1 MHEVLESQAL
11 ARSEQLKNFLRYVCE
26 LEIDGR
32 AREIKEYSIGTE
44 ALGRPATYSPLNDS
58 SVRRR
63 AFELRSK
70 LEEIYRTELPASQVR
85 IDLPKG
91 SYVPVFSFR
100 APSEE
105 ALEPGFLLAA
115 ASEPP
120 ARPAYWLVACAAL
133 VTGALLGIFGMRF
146 LNQAKS
152 GSDFLREAWGPLV
165 EQTDVLICL
174 GTPFQMT
181 VRPGG
186 FSPDAD
192 LPVFLAPP
200 GIEALFDK
208 TAPRRDGAKLF
219 MRPALNT
226 TTLGAL
232 GAVVAASNR
241 LQAFGVQSQILPERS
256 APLASFRNRNVI
268 LVGDPLTSFA
278 AAQLLGSARLTVAM
292 DSATNRMVIRD
303 QSLPPGSPPAF
314 SRASTQTGSTEVFG
328 LLTVRPTDAPPGQR
342 RRTLIVSGL
351 SNVGVQG
358 AMEFFASPDRMLDL
372 KKRFEKEGR
381 PGFPDS
387 YQVVV
392 RCTAHDSLPLSC
404 DYTSHYVLGN

>member
-1 MHEVLESQAL
+1 MITAAAEPTRADKERALQDVLKSQAL
-11 ARSEQLKNFLRYVCE
+11 VRSEQLKNFLRYVCE

-70 LEEIYRTELPASQVR
+70 LDEIYRTELSASPVR
-85 IDLPKG
+85 IELPKG
-91 SYVPVFSFR
+91 CYVPVFTLR
-100 APSEE
+100 AP
-105 ALEPGFLLAA
+105 PGETLAPDRPLAA
-115 ASEPP
+115 PP
-120 ARPAYWLVACAAL
+120 APARLAYWLIAGAAL
-133 VTGALLGIFGMRF
+133 GAGALLGVFGTRF
-146 LNQAKS
+146 LNQTNP
-152 GSDFLREAWGPLV
+152 GSEFLREAWGPLAA
-165 EQTDVLICL
+165 QTDVLICL

-181 VRPGG
+181 VRAGG

-192 LPVFLAPP
+192 LPVFPAPP
-200 GIEALFDK
+200 GIEGLFDK

-241 LQAFGVQSQILPERS
+241 LQSFGVQSQILPERT

-278 AAQLLGSARLTVAM
+278 AAQLLGTARLTVAL
-292 DSATNRMVIRD
+292 DPTTNRMVIRD
-303 QSLPPGSPPAF
+303 QTLPPGSPPAF
-314 SRASTQTGSTEVFG
+314 SRAYAQTGSTEVFG
-328 LLTVRPTDAPPGQR
+328 LLTVRSTDAAPGQH
-342 RRTLIVSGL
+342 RRTLIVTGL

-358 AMEFFASPDRMLDL
+358 AMEFFASPERM
-372 KKRFEKEGR
+372 R
-381 PGFPDS
+381 
-387 YQVVV
+387 
-392 RCTAHDSLPLSC
+392 A
-404 DYTSHYVLGN
+404 